1 MLLSKSC
8 PCPFLQWIL
17 KLLKRTCISSQ
28 FFFFLQNE
36 DENAIRLIGRVS
48 LRRDEWRF
56 LSSLVSVW
64 RRSDDRDVSL
74 GVTARRHPHH
84 PKPDDPDSGPS
95 GKQDQDGRRLLPVLR
110 TTASCRFFKQS
121 GLIFFPFSLISL
133 SSFFLY
139 FFTKNIN
146 LKICL
151 KIYLLIL

>member
-8 PCPFLQWIL
+8 PCPFIQWIR

-28 FFFFLQNE
+28 FFFLQNK
-36 DENAIRLIGRVS
+36 NAIRLIGRRVS
-48 LRRDEWRF
+48 VRRDEWRF

-64 RRSDDRDVSL
+64 RRSDDRDVSF

-84 PKPDDPDSGPS
+84 PEPDDPDFGSS

-121 GLIFFPFSLISL
+121 GLIFFLFLFLLFFSISL
-133 SSFFLY
+133 LRTKIWNMSENL
-139 FFTKNIN
+139 FTHI
-146 LKICL
+146 I
-151 KIYLLIL
+151 I